1 MGSLYRAVQR
11 VEKDPDLIAAARRIL
26 GLLGSEVSH
35 H

>member
-11 VEKDPDLIAAARRIL
+11 VEKGPDLIATARRIL
-26 GLLGSEVSH
+26 GLLGSDTSH